1 MPALSELKQ
10 FDQSVWFDFI
20 RRSLITSGELARL
33 AVQGVQGVTSNPA
46 IFEKAIAGSSDYDEE
61 MKTLI
66 TAGKSVPEI
75 YETLAIKDIQLAAD
89 VMRSVYDAT
98 GGRDGYVS
106 LETVNTMP
114 PETVKAFID
123 HGRPTE
129 TLTQAL
135 ATARKQVGRLA
146 ELGIDFDGVTRRL
159 QEEGVAAFAKPFQSL
174 MDSIDAKRRR
184 LMA

>member
-1 MPALSELKQ
+1 VDEL
-10 FDQSVWFDFI
+10 I
-20 RRSLITSGELARL
+20 G
-33 AVQGVQGVTSNPA
+33 P
-46 IFEKAIAGSSDYDEE
+46 
-61 MKTLI
+61 
-66 TAGKSVPEI
+66 
-75 YETLAIKDIQLAAD
+75 
-89 VMRSVYDAT
+89 
-98 GGRDGYVS
+98 
-106 LETVNTMP
+106 ETVNTMP

-123 HGRPTE
+123 HGRPAE